1 MAGANVHPTAQLAGN
16 VRLGDGVSIG
26 AYCVIGADVEIGD
39 GSEVAAHVVID
50 GPTRIGRENR
60 IHSFASIGGDPQDK
74 KFHGERSELVI
85 GDRNRIREFVTINQG
100 AKDATRIGSDNYLMG
115 RAHIAHDCIIDNSVV
130 VTSAVQI
137 AGHCHVWSGSNIGLG
152 TVVHQGV
159 QIGPGAMIGLGSAIR
174 KEVGAF
180 TITLGNPARTTGVN
194 VIGLSRRGC
203 DEDAIAALTGFLT
216 GKEAEVPA
224 GLPEELAAL
233 LKAWT
238 ERSNEH

>member
-1 MAGANVHPTAQLAGN
+1 M
-16 VRLGDGVSIG
+16 
-26 AYCVIGADVEIGD
+26 
-39 GSEVAAHVVID
+39 
-50 GPTRIGRENR
+50 
-60 IHSFASIGGDPQDK
+60 
-74 KFHGERSELVI
+74 
-85 GDRNRIREFVTINQG
+85 
-100 AKDATRIGSDNYLMG
+100 
-115 RAHIAHDCIIDNSVV
+115 
-130 VTSAVQI
+130 
-137 AGHCHVWSGSNIGLG
+137 WSGSNIGLG
-152 TVVHQGV
+152 TVVHQGT

-203 DEDAIAALTGFLT
+203 DEAAIAALTGFLT

>member
-1 MAGANVHPTAQLAGN
+1 MANRIHETAI
-16 VRLGDGVSIG
+16 IG
-26 AYCVIGADVEIGD
+26 KDVEIGD
-39 GSEVAAHVVID
+39 DNVI
-50 GPTRIGRENR
+50 GPYTVIAGPARIGDGNF
-60 IHSFASIGGDPQDK
+60 IGPHVSIGGPAEYLSAPHLAGWD
-74 KFHGERSELVI
+74 GENDGPGVVI

-100 AKDATRIGSDNYLMG
+100 VSHATTLGSDNYVMG
-115 RAHIAHDCIIDNSVV
+115 RAHVAHDCTIDNSVV
-130 VTSAVQI
+130 ITSAVQI

-203 DEDAIAALTGFLT
+203 DEAAIAALTGFLT